1 MEAFDNLYKPEFMDA
16 VRNRREYIVEE
27 RRRAAEKARLM
38 ELKRLKEETMKCN
51 IIAHRISIQEFL
63 ITQEAGINQM
73 VQDILD
79 DDDKAKLLDRAAA
92 EEIME
97 NWLSGFRLTQ
107 PSDYFL
113 EHPTDDY
120 ELACNIQTE
129 REFMI

>member
-1 MEAFDNLYKPEFMDA
+1 
-16 VRNRREYIVEE
+16 
-27 RRRAAEKARLM
+27 
-38 ELKRLKEETMKCN
+38 
-51 IIAHRISIQEFL
+51 
-63 ITQEAGINQM
+63 M

-79 DDDKAKLLDRAAA
+79 DDDKAKLLDRPAA

-129 REFMI
+129 KEFMI